1 MTADK
6 RSAYATLHAC
16 LKQVAQLM
24 SPFAPFYSD
33 WLFQSLNNDN
43 ESVHLSR
50 LEVGSFRDE
59 NLEARMDLAQ
69 RISSMALS
77 IRKKEN
83 IKVRQT
89 LAEIRIPVLDE
100 TTQSRIESVAD
111 LICSEVNVKA
121 VKCVDEQT
129 TKIVKDLELNFKTLG
144 KKCGKF
150 MKEIQQFATENAQE
164 IIVSIEKT
172 GEYMWTKE
180 SILLQTEDVEI
191 IPVDIPGWKVANQ
204 GNLTV
209 ALDVTITPGLKEEG
223 YARELVNR
231 IQNLR
236 KETNFEVTDKIIVKV
251 SGENYLNDVLKN
263 NSEYISSQVL
273 ASSLEFVPEMEGG
286 VAVEWE
292 GEEVVRL
299 LLTKNL

>member
-1 MTADK
+1 
-6 RSAYATLHAC
+6 
-16 LKQVAQLM
+16 
-24 SPFAPFYSD
+24 
-33 WLFQSLNNDN
+33 
-43 ESVHLSR
+43 
-50 LEVGSFRDE
+50 
-59 NLEARMDLAQ
+59 
-69 RISSMALS
+69 
-77 IRKKEN
+77 
-83 IKVRQT
+83 
-89 LAEIRIPVLDE
+89 
-100 TTQSRIESVAD
+100 
-111 LICSEVNVKA
+111 
-121 VKCVDEQT
+121 
-129 TKIVKDLELNFKTLG
+129 
-144 KKCGKF
+144 
-150 MKEIQQFATENAQE
+150 
-164 IIVSIEKT
+164 
-172 GEYMWTKE
+172 
-180 SILLQTEDVEI
+180 VEI

-204 GNLTV
+204 GPLTV
-209 ALDVTITPGLKEEG
+209 ALDVTITPELKEEG

>member
-1 MTADK
+1 
-6 RSAYATLHAC
+6 
-16 LKQVAQLM
+16 
-24 SPFAPFYSD
+24 
-33 WLFQSLNNDN
+33 
-43 ESVHLSR
+43 
-50 LEVGSFRDE
+50 
-59 NLEARMDLAQ
+59 
-69 RISSMALS
+69 
-77 IRKKEN
+77 
-83 IKVRQT
+83 
-89 LAEIRIPVLDE
+89 
-100 TTQSRIESVAD
+100 
-111 LICSEVNVKA
+111 
-121 VKCVDEQT
+121 
-129 TKIVKDLELNFKTLG
+129 
-144 KKCGKF
+144 
-150 MKEIQQFATENAQE
+150 MKEIQQFAQENAQE
-164 IIVSIEKT
+164 IISSIEKT
-172 GEYMWTKE
+172 GEYMWMKE

-209 ALDVTITPGLKEEG
+209 ALDVTITPELKEE

-273 ASSLEFVPEMEGG
+273 ASSLEFIPEMEGG